1 MKPLACLC
9 LLTLTAFTGC
19 SKDATSVTSPSS
31 TTATTSV
38 PILFSGTLE
47 PRATRFYSYTLTTSG
62 TVSALLA
69 SVERNGRPTTTPLEL
84 GIGVPAGTGC
94 AVLAVTYGG
103 PTLVPQIKQD
113 FSTGTYCVRISDVD
127 GLPQALTFTIRVIK
141 P

>member
-1 MKPLACLC
+1 MKPAALACLVA
-9 LLTLTAFTGC
+9 LLTLTGC
-19 SKDATSVTSPSS
+19 NKDTPTSPSTS
-31 TTATTSV
+31 SATTTTQAT
-38 PILFSGTLE
+38 ILFSGSLE
-47 PRATRFYSYTLTTSG
+47 PRTSRFYSYTLTTSG

-69 SVERNGRPTTTPLEL
+69 SVERNGRPTSTPLEL

-94 AVLAVTYGG
+94 AALAVTYGG

-127 GLPQALTFTIRVIK
+127 GLPQPATFTIRVVH

>member
-1 MKPLACLC
+1 MKSTAFACLLV
-9 LLTLTAFTGC
+9 LLTLTGC
-19 SKDATSVTSPSS
+19 NKDTTTSPTS
-31 TTATTSV
+31 TTTTTQAT
-38 PILFSGTLE
+38 ILFSGSLE
-47 PRATRFYSYTLTTSG
+47 PRTSRFYSYTLTTSG

-69 SVERNGRPTTTPLEL
+69 SVERNGKPTSTPLEL

-113 FSTGTYCVRISDVD
+113 FSTGTYCVRIADVD
-127 GLPQALTFTIRVIK
+127 GLPQAATFTIRVIH